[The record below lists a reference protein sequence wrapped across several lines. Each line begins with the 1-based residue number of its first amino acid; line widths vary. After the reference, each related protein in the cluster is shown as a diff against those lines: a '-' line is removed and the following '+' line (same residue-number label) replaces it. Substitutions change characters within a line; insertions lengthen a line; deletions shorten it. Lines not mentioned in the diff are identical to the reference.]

1 MDGKEEEGG
10 APAPPAA
17 PADAPKLELPSAWLV
32 ESAKLVASCL
42 PDVQKRT
49 GRMIE
54 SRGAVFVADQLATAV
69 QGKDWPL
76 QEIETQTVKFVAPAL
91 LQGTRLGQFVLDGAS
106 AFPSATSP
114 LVGQLPTLLRV
125 LVELRPSDK
134 PRAVV
139 IVGGAGSG
147 KTTLMQHVA
156 TAAWATDW
164 FSVVLAADERTLAR
178 SSVRERG
185 RGLLLSD
192 SSGEEEMDAIE
203 ACGSLL
209 GILGPAG
216 NHCVVLAVRK
226 RFDVAK
232 LPFPPEQVT
241 WVELPRLKL
250 ADAAEVANLCLPSR
264 DRSSKATLAQLASTL
279 GRMPSALQLVG
290 YHLLKNEEATVESL
304 LARVEATRVS
314 AEAEGKLPGG
324 MASEM
329 EGKPEWKPVAPL
341 CAMLWEDACR
351 KSALLR
357 HDGFVRLLRS
367 FRTDVTVDLL
377 FTGVD
382 GGPSK
387 AAVSAAI
394 AALDSTGFLNYDNRM
409 LTIAIDILQALPVR
423 KAVQAEENQRVVE
436 MMEHIYPPLAFA
448 QQCGLRVQ
456 PVLFRR
462 LPHAFVA
469 SIGSLRTLITAAK
482 YASLTLTSC
491 TTATQ
496 LSVIFGILSAVIENL
511 DAGRPPLHGG
521 VFDREEDAY
530 ELTGEDELQLRHM
543 HAMLLL
549 QVGDPQ
555 AVAQMEASLAAAR
568 ERYGASEAL
577 LAFMCTQADY
587 LSRFQ
592 PPLAAALYDAA
603 SDMVSETAALGG
615 QGCARWCLLRHA
627 VATNMRKVG
636 QAAGAAQVMAAV
648 APFLEQLDADDPLFP
663 MVKAAML
670 LEAMIAAADAPAAVA
685 ALGEYAAFVIPAAA
699 KEDYPLGLHGHTV
712 LQAADSFG
720 AAGRQIKNALLGA
733 LLQEGSHA
741 PLLVEAL
748 AELPNMLHAAEGQEA
763 VRQVA
768 SLTQLALKMIRVTD
782 DVPAGA
788 LAGIAI
794 AAIKMCEAD
803 REKLALLRQLMSLAI
818 GRIGDA
824 PRDVIGLVGALVTLT
839 IGRSYHS
846 PGLLVLL
853 DIANHFLREQGVP
866 LSSELR
872 IEVLVPCVQVRGA
885 LPRSWVDHEETL
897 AMVAE
902 VIGAEVLPERQLA
915 DTYVGIALT
924 LDQLGDERAL
934 ELLQRLYGRLVRK
947 YGRHSMPVNTARMLL
962 ASLYCKLHQ
971 FEQARVLWQGAVDQ
985 MRQAVGAAGAAAAA
999 AALSTLAT
1007 TAAITAA
1014 SSSGITSLLA
1024 PCMAPS

>member
-164 FSVVLAADERTLAR
+164 FSVILATDERSLAR
-178 SSVRERG
+178 SSVHDRG

-192 SSGEEEMDAIE
+192 SAGEEEEDLIDG
-203 ACGSLL
+203 CSSVL
-209 GILGPAG
+209 GMLGPAS
-216 NHCVVLAVRK
+216 NHCVVLAVRE

-241 WVELPRLKL
+241 WVELPQLGL
-250 ADAAEVANLCLPSR
+250 TDAVQVCEQCMPAR
-264 DRSSKATLAQLASTL
+264 DETSGEQLLQLTSTLACV
-279 GRMPSALQLVG
+279 PSALQLVG
-290 YHLLKNEEATVESL
+290 YYLLHNREATVASL
-304 LARVEATRVS
+304 LDRLRAMGDE
-314 AEAEGKLPGG
+314 LPGG

-329 EGKPEWKPVAPL
+329 EGMPHWKAVAPL

-351 KSALLR
+351 KAALLR
-357 HDGFVRLLRS
+357 DDAFIRLLRS